1 MKPALAITGTICAAI
16 ATAAAISAFSVRT
29 HLADS
34 QKAPSTGKGAL
45 FLPPG
50 ARSATAVVSLK
61 DGLLTIAAEKVK
73 LRDILDRVRETTGA
87 KVDAP
92 ALDQLVTVHLGPQ
105 PPAQVIAALLGGFR
119 VSYIIVGSAGSSKIQ
134 AIEVMREPSLAERPG
149 SPQPAGNADTGVAT
163 QSEAARTKALFV
175 GLTGGDEGVW
185 DDVDVG
191 TLLNP
196 AASPPLATE
205 ASPAEAVPASSSIA
219 TSSQE

>member
-1 MKPALAITGTICAAI
+1 MKPAVAITGTICAAI
-16 ATAAAISAFSVRT
+16 AAAAAISAFSVRT

-50 ARSATAVVSLK
+50 AGSAAAVVSLK
-61 DGLLTIAAEKVK
+61 DGLLTIAADKVK

-105 PPAQVIAALLGGFR
+105 PPAQVVAALLGGSG
-119 VSYIIVGSAGSSKIQ
+119 VSYIIVGSAGSSRIQ
-134 AIEVMREPSLAERPG
+134 AIEVMREPSPAARPG
-149 SPQPAGNADTGVAT
+149 SPQPAGNADTGIAP
-163 QSEAARTKALFV
+163 QSEAARTKALFL
-175 GLTGGDEGVW
+175 GQTGGDEGVW

-196 AASPPLATE
+196 
-205 ASPAEAVPASSSIA
+205 VASSSIA

>member
-1 MKPALAITGTICAAI
+1 MKPAVAITGTICAAI
-16 ATAAAISAFSVRT
+16 AAAAAISAFSVRT

-50 ARSATAVVSLK
+50 AGSAAAVVSLK

-73 LRDILDRVRETTGA
+73 LRDILDRVGETTGA

-92 ALDQLVTVHLGPQ
+92 ALNQLVTVHLGPQ
-105 PPAQVIAALLGGFR
+105 PPARVVAALLGGSR
-119 VSYIIVGSAGSSKIQ
+119 VSYIIVGSAGSSRIQ
-134 AIEVMREPSLAERPG
+134 AIEVMREPSPAARPG
-149 SPQPAGNADTGVAT
+149 SSQPAGNADTGIAP
-163 QSEAARTKALFV
+163 QSEAARTKALFL
-175 GLTGGDEGVW
+175 GQTGGDEGVW
-185 DDVDVG
+185 DDFDVG

-196 AASPPLATE
+196 
-205 ASPAEAVPASSSIA
+205 VASSSIA

>member
-45 FLPPG
+45 FLPRG
-50 ARSATAVVSLK
+50 AGSATAVVSLK
-61 DGLLTIAAEKVK
+61 DGLLTIAAEKAK
-73 LRDILDRVRETTGA
+73 L
-87 KVDAP
+87 
-92 ALDQLVTVHLGPQ
+92 
-105 PPAQVIAALLGGFR
+105 
-119 VSYIIVGSAGSSKIQ
+119 
-134 AIEVMREPSLAERPG
+134 REPSPAARPG

-196 AASPPLATE
+196 AASSPLATE